1 MLETQKNEKHC
12 LNSISFYS
20 LGVIIF
26 ISEFISSL
34 LNILCLIFASWKFL
48 KSIIKTLNIVCLCII
63 GLTIF
68 LNIIMFCSLK
78 KIQQNLVNEYKNKL
92 VAPAFLFIFYLIIII
107 FNIYNAIYLSI
118 KLHIADY
125 PEYGGRKRDQGY
137 IDSHPDEFGNVPLH
151 EFIIVAVCPSLISV
165 FNLLCIVITCMF
177 RNKIIIMHNIAYKE
191 KYGKYP
197 YEETENIHKRIK
209 IEKKE
214 KKDKKDKNKHRRK
227 SIEKIGSTEEIINGN
242 ETDPEHHKV
251 KNKNNNNELIKIK
264 INNSED
270 GEGYEKKLPEN
281 FYFGNIKFDSTGQKQ
296 EMNDNKGYNKKLPE
310 NFYFG
315 ERKVQTPKEDK
326 ENEFNFN
333 NNKNTLFNSRQG
345 TNLVIEIEKK

>member
-1 MLETQKNEKHC
+1 
-12 LNSISFYS
+12 
-20 LGVIIF
+20 
-26 ISEFISSL
+26 
-34 LNILCLIFASWKFL
+34 
-48 KSIIKTLNIVCLCII
+48 
-63 GLTIF
+63 
-68 LNIIMFCSLK
+68 MFCSLK

-92 VAPAFLFIFYLIIII
+92 VAPAFLFIFYSIIII

-227 SIEKIGSTEEIINGN
+227 SIEKIGSTEEIINSN

-251 KNKNNNNELIKIK
+251 KNKNNNELLKIK

-281 FYFGNIKFDSTGQKQ
+281 FYFGNIKFDSTGQKK
-296 EMNDNKGYNKKLPE
+296 EMNDNNGYNKKLPE

-315 ERKVQTPKEDK
+315 ERKVQTPKEEK
-326 ENEFNFN
+326 EIEFHFN
-333 NNKNTLFNSRQG
+333 NNKNSLYNSRQG
-345 TNLVIEIEKK
+345 TNLVIELEKK

>member
-26 ISEFISSL
+26 ISEFLSSL

-63 GLTIF
+63 GLTLI

-78 KIQQNLVNEYKNKL
+78 KIKQNVVNEYKNKL

-125 PEYGGRKRDQGY
+125 PEYGGRKRDQEY

-151 EFIIVAVCPSLISV
+151 EFIIVAVCPSLISF
-165 FNLLCIVITCMF
+165 FNLLCIIITCML
-177 RNKIIIMHNIAYKE
+177 RNKIIILYNIAYKE

-197 YEETENIHKRIK
+197 YEEADNFPKRIK
-209 IEKKE
+209 IEKKN
-214 KKDKKDKNKHRRK
+214 KKVKNKRRIR
-227 SIEKIGSTEEIINGN
+227 SIEKMGSTEEIVYSN
-242 ETDPEHHKV
+242 ETDPERHKV
-251 KNKNNNNELIKIK
+251 KIKNKNELLKIK

-270 GEGYEKKLPEN
+270 GDGYEKNLPEN
-281 FYFGNIKFDSTGQKQ
+281 FYFGNIKYDSTGQKH
-296 EMNDNKGYNKKLPE
+296 EMNDAKEYNKKLPE
-310 NFYFG
+310 SFYFG
-315 ERKVQTPKEDK
+315 ERKVQTPKEEK
-326 ENEFNFN
+326 EIEFNFN
-333 NNKNTLFNSRQG
+333 NNKNSLFNSRQG
-345 TNLVIEIEKK
+345 THHAIELEKK

>member
-20 LGVIIF
+20 LGVVIF

-48 KSIIKTLNIVCLCII
+48 KSIIKTLHIVCLCFI

-78 KIQQNLVNEYKNKL
+78 KIKQNLVNEYKNKL
-92 VAPAFLFIFYLIIII
+92 VAPAFLFIFYSIIII

-118 KLHIADY
+118 NLHIADY
-125 PEYGGRKRDQGY
+125 PEYGGRKRDQEY

-165 FNLLCIVITCMF
+165 FNLLCIIITCLYK
-177 RNKIIIMHNIAYKE
+177 NKIIIMYNIAYKE
-191 KYGKYP
+191 RYGKYP
-197 YEETENIHKRIK
+197 YEEDEIIHKRQK
-209 IEKKE
+209 IIKKE
-214 KKDKKDKNKHRRK
+214 KKDKKDKDKKRRK
-227 SIEKIGSTEEIINGN
+227 SIEKMGSTEEIVNSN
-242 ETDPEHHKV
+242 ETDPERHNV
-251 KNKNNNNELIKIK
+251 KNKNNNELIKIK

-281 FYFGNIKFDSTGQKQ
+281 YYFGNIKFDSTGQKK
-296 EMNDNKGYNKKLPE
+296 EVNDVKGYNKKLPE
-310 NFYFG
+310 SFYFG
-315 ERKVQTPKEDK
+315 ERKVQTPKEEK
-326 ENEFNFN
+326 EIEFNFN
-333 NNKNTLFNSRQG
+333 NNKNSLYNSKQG
-345 TNLVIEIEKK
+345 TKLVIEGENK

>member
-20 LGVIIF
+20 LGVVIF
-26 ISEFISSL
+26 ISEFISLL
-34 LNILCLIFASWKFL
+34 LNILCLVFASWKFL

-63 GLTIF
+63 GLTLFI
-68 LNIIMFCSLK
+68 NIIMFCSVK
-78 KIQQNLVNEYKNKL
+78 NIKQNLVNKYKNKL
-92 VAPAFLFIFYLIIII
+92 VAPVFLFIFYLIIII
-107 FNIYNAIYLSI
+107 FNIYNAIYLSV

-125 PEYGGRKRDQGY
+125 PEYGGRKRDQEY

-165 FNLLCIVITCMF
+165 FNLLCIIITCLY
-177 RNKIIIMHNIAYKE
+177 RNKIIIMYNIAYKE

-197 YEETENIHKRIK
+197 YEEDENIQKRPKK
-209 IEKKE
+209 IKKE
-214 KKDKKDKNKHRRK
+214 KKDKKDKNKKKRK
-227 SIEKIGSTEEIINGN
+227 SIEKMGSTEEIVNSN
-242 ETDPEHHKV
+242 ETDPERHKV
-251 KNKNNNNELIKIK
+251 KNINNNELIKIK

-296 EMNDNKGYNKKLPE
+296 EVNDVKGYNKKLPE

-315 ERKVQTPKEDK
+315 ERKVQTPKEEK
-326 ENEFNFN
+326 EIEFNFN
-333 NNKNTLFNSRQG
+333 NNINSLYNSRQG
-345 TNLVIEIEKK
+345 TKLVIEGENK

>member
-1 MLETQKNEKHC
+1 M
-12 LNSISFYS
+12 
-20 LGVIIF
+20 
-26 ISEFISSL
+26 
-34 LNILCLIFASWKFL
+34 
-48 KSIIKTLNIVCLCII
+48 
-63 GLTIF
+63 
-68 LNIIMFCSLK
+68 
-78 KIQQNLVNEYKNKL
+78 
-92 VAPAFLFIFYLIIII
+92 
-107 FNIYNAIYLSI
+107 
-118 KLHIADY
+118 HIADY
-125 PEYGGRKRDQGY
+125 PEYGGRKRDQEY

-165 FNLLCIVITCMF
+165 FNILCIIITCMF

-197 YEETENIHKRIK
+197 YEETENIQKKIK
-209 IEKKE
+209 IEKK
-214 KKDKKDKNKHRRK
+214 DKKFKNKKRRK
-227 SIEKIGSTEEIINGN
+227 SIEKIGSTEEIVNSN

-251 KNKNNNNELIKIK
+251 KNKNNNELLKIK

-296 EMNDNKGYNKKLPE
+296 EMNDNNGYNKKLPE

-315 ERKVQTPKEDK
+315 ERKVQTPKEEK
-326 ENEFNFN
+326 EIEFHFN
-333 NNKNTLFNSRQG
+333 NNKNSLYNSRQG